1 MINAIQ
7 YVVLLH
13 KDGSA
18 APIFGDAPT
27 PEACLALKD
36 MLQPKPAARKH
47 GGGFAVSVPLHGAS
61 GDLTDTDTQVW
72 AVWQMG
78 FVPAVTDL
86 PKLLANI
93 ASLSRGFLAASF
105 AQLAAAKAAQNPP
118 VFLFLEQNFSD
129 LPARKRRNM
138 TVLTQRLPALLGEA
152 TQCVSVATFSCL
164 GNTVRKAW
172 VSDERLKPVQA
183 QLKAIFQ
190 SHLQQGRTPRR
201 ITLQSEDTA
210 DFEAQ
215 LVLRQLGL
223 SSLDI
228 VFPSQNAGY
237 GLIVVDATDGDHAD
251 IFAAA
256 MAALQLSR
264 PISDVPVLTQPRKRA
279 LMGAGLAL
287 ALWLAWPAPTWL
299 TITGTSLPDA
309 KLAIALSSDAA
320 LQQMFVRVGQT
331 VQKGDPIAQLFS
343 AQLQERRSQEELSIK
358 VEELAAQ
365 AAMSENNFGAFQLAK
380 QRAEIAKTR
389 LAQIEA
395 RIQQLNVMAP
405 ADGLIVSAIPDNSKG
420 AALPQGTTLAEL
432 QTAPKF
438 LVRLNPARVDAR
450 LLNVG
455 QTGKIY
461 FRGLSDRTYALKII
475 TPPVAT
481 LDPNTRAETLE
492 SYAQITT
499 QDDGRLMGGLTG
511 YARVAAPRQMRIMS
525 LTRYLREYVRVAAW
539 NYLGLPL

>member
-1 MINAIQ
+1 
-7 YVVLLH
+7 
-13 KDGSA
+13 
-18 APIFGDAPT
+18 
-27 PEACLALKD
+27 
-36 MLQPKPAARKH
+36 
-47 GGGFAVSVPLHGAS
+47 VS
-61 GDLTDTDTQVW
+61 
-72 AVWQMG
+72 
-78 FVPAVTDL
+78 
-86 PKLLANI
+86 
-93 ASLSRGFLAASF
+93 
-105 AQLAAAKAAQNPP
+105 
-118 VFLFLEQNFSD
+118 
-129 LPARKRRNM
+129 
-138 TVLTQRLPALLGEA
+138 
-152 TQCVSVATFSCL
+152 
-164 GNTVRKAW
+164 KAW

-190 SHLQQGRTPRR
+190 SHLRQGRTPKR
-201 ITLQSEDTA
+201 ITLKSEDTA

-237 GLIVVDATDGDHAD
+237 GLIVVDAAEGDHAD
-251 IFAAA
+251 IFSAA

-279 LMGAGLAL
+279 LIGAGLAL
-287 ALWLAWPAPTWL
+287 AIWMAWPAPTWL

-309 KLAIALSSDAA
+309 KLAIALPSDAA

-365 AAMSENNFGAFQLAK
+365 AAMSENNFGSFQLAK

-389 LAQIEA
+389 LAQIVA
-395 RIQQLNVMAP
+395 RIEQLNVMAP

-450 LLNVG
+450 LLEVG

-461 FRGLSDRTYALKII
+461 FRGLSDRTYELKII

-481 LDPNTRAETLE
+481 LDPNTREETLE
-492 SYAQITT
+492 SYAQVTT

-525 LTRYLREYVRVAAW
+525 LTRYLREYIRVAAW